1 MNFQLRGFLSSLLIH
16 TGVFSLLLVIT
27 AGEAYFQKPVV
38 IDLSVLETMR
48 DAPGKP
54 CPLHAVKG
62 MAPEL
67 RKPCVVKKETPKE
80 PPRPRPAVK
89 PRPIETQAKGPVAPP
104 VEAQGPVPIAVPEN
118 SSPYVPEPTAP
129 TAERTSGSGSS
140 GPAGSVVAGGGGA
153 SAEQLKMRYLSEHF
167 AYIKEIIQQNISY
180 PAMARRMGWQGKV
193 VASFVVLENG
203 EAAGIKIARS
213 SGFPVLDNNVVAT
226 IKEVAPFPKPPV
238 KAELHVPIVYRL
250 Q

>member
-1 MNFQLRGFLSSLLIH
+1 MNHQLRGFLSSLLIH
-16 TGVFSLLLVIT
+16 TAVFSLLLVIT
-27 AGEAYFQKPVV
+27 ASEAYFQKPVV
-38 IDLSVLETMR
+38 IDLSILETIR

-54 CPLHAVKG
+54 CPLSAVKG
-62 MAPEL
+62 VVPEL

-80 PPRPRPAVK
+80 PPRPRPVVK

-104 VEAQGPVPIAVPEN
+104 VEAHGPVPIAVPEN
-118 SSPYVPEPTAP
+118 SAPYEPEPTPSAAES
-129 TAERTSGSGSS
+129 TAGSGLS
-140 GPAGSVVAGGGGA
+140 GPAGSSGAGGEGA

-167 AYIKEIIQQNISY
+167 AYIKDIIQQNISY
-180 PAMARRMGWQGKV
+180 PSRARRMGWQGRV

-203 EAAGIKIARS
+203 EASGIKIAQS
-213 SGFPVLDNNVVAT
+213 SGFPVLDNNVIAT

-238 KAELHVPIVYRL
+238 KAELHVPILYRL